1 MTYRY
6 TSTEDGQIVDSE
18 DRLDYLEGL
27 ARWQVSEIAEIP
39 ESKPAVDAE
48 AEAAAI
54 EVWLAAEAEALAAA
68 AEAKAEGVAT
78 EATIEP
84 AAAVTP
90 KVRTR
95 K

>member
-6 TSTEDGQIVDSE
+6 TSTEDGQIVESE
-18 DRLDYLEGL
+18 DRLDYLEGF
-27 ARWQVSEIAEIP
+27 ARWQVSEVA
-39 ESKPAVDAE
+39 PANPHPNPAADAE

-54 EVWLAAEAEALAAA
+54 EAWLAAEAEAKAEAAVKAGAEAAA
-68 AEAKAEGVAT
+68 
-78 EATIEP
+78 EP